1 MSKDRQKGVTLV
13 ELLIAVVIIGV
24 LSAIA
29 YPSYQNYVLKGHR
42 TAAKADLMMW
52 QLAFEEQRTQ
62 NQSYISSA
70 AKTIDTICPNCT
82 NNNSRY
88 NFSVSAATVTTYT
101 LLAIAT
107 DKQKVDGCLKLTL
120 KHTGETGQ
128 ESPSNATCW

>member
-13 ELLIAVVIIGV
+13 ELLIAVMIIGV

-52 QLAFEEQRTQ
+52 QLILEENRTQ
-62 NQSYISSA
+62 SVPEPNWL
-70 AKTIDTICPNCT
+70 KELCPSCT
-82 NNNSRY
+82 SDNSRY
-88 NFSVSAATVTTYT
+88 NFSVSAATTTTYI

-120 KHTGETGQ
+120 KYTGETGQ
-128 ESPSNATCW
+128 ESPTNATCW